1 MIKKLKDSGVFLIA
15 FALILSAVSVIAICD
30 TSEPLPPG
38 YTWSLK

>member
-1 MIKKLKDSGVFLIA
+1 MRKLKESGVFLIA
-15 FALILSAVSVIAICD
+15 FALIVASVCLIAICD